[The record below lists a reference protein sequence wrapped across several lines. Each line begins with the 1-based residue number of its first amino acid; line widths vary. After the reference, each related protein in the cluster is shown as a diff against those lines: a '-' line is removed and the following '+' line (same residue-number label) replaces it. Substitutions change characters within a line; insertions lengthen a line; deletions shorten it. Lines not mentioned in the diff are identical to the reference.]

1 MDDSLEEKI
10 REIYGR
16 GRTILLFNEQDLQR
30 AFNRRGDNR
39 FFEEVVRMDKRKI
52 AEESRVSE
60 TIKEVVG
67 RRLRVESQE
76 ELAEL
81 VLKKLK
87 KEDKRYS
94 LSPIR
99 VKRIALKIP
108 EIEVKAKTKRTL
120 KLPKIDKCPVCE
132 GSIGPVKIKNLLNRE
147 IVIGYK
153 CTACGYESDLEAFM
167 PMKYIFILKQRYK

>member
-1 MDDSLEEKI
+1 MDE
-10 REIYGR
+10 
-16 GRTILLFNEQDLQR
+16 
-30 AFNRRGDNR
+30 
-39 FFEEVVRMDKRKI
+39 RKI
-52 AEESRVSE
+52 AEESKVE
-60 TIKEVVG
+60 GAIKEIL
-67 RRLRVESQE
+67 RSRLRVESQE

-81 VLKKLK
+81 VLKKLR

-108 EIEVKAKTKRTL
+108 EVEVKAKTKKTL
-120 KLPKIDKCPVCE
+120 RLPKIEKCPVCE
-132 GSIGPVKIKNLLNRE
+132 SKIEPVKIKNLLNKE

-153 CTACGYESDLEAFM
+153 CTSCGYESDLEAFM